1 MVSACAESSLRAI
14 NGQSLG
20 GRMEMRIVITDQ
32 DMQQLQ
38 LLLASLRKS
47 WKDQHHV
54 DLLEQEL
61 DHAHIFADDSMASDV
76 VTMNSRVRVLDLAA
90 EKQVQFP
97 IVFPHHADVPKKMIS
112 IIAPIGMALLGCQV
126 GDEIECATPG
136 ESRKLRI
143 EEIDY
148 QPEAA
153 RVAV

>member
-97 IVFPHHADVPKKMIS
+97 IVFPRHADVSKKMIS
-112 IIAPIGMALLGCQV
+112 IIAPMNQ
-126 GDEIECATPG
+126 
-136 ESRKLRI
+136 R
-143 EEIDY
+143 
-148 QPEAA
+148 
-153 RVAV
+153 

>member
-1 MVSACAESSLRAI
+1 
-14 NGQSLG
+14 
-20 GRMEMRIVITDQ
+20 MEMRIVITDQ

-61 DHAHIFADDSMASDV
+61 DDHAHIVADDSMASDV

-97 IVFPHHADVPKKMIS
+97 IVFPRHADVSKKMIS

-126 GDEIECATPG
+126 GDEVECATPG
-136 ESRKLRI
+136 GSRKLRI
-143 EEIDY
+143 EEIEY

-153 RVAV
+153 RVAA